1 MNISSEN
8 IIYNLLIEVL
18 KNEKTGK
25 KLMQYFSKEDEEN
38 IIISNKEIYNLVT
51 KNNFLHYKYL
61 TKELKDEF
69 IFNKS
74 FKLEINNLPKIKE
87 ILEESDKLF
96 RNVYEQSNIMIIIFY
111 FSFLFLGIDLFFFL

>member
-74 FKLEINNLPKIKE
+74 FKLEYK
-87 ILEESDKLF
+87 
-96 RNVYEQSNIMIIIFY
+96 
-111 FSFLFLGIDLFFFL
+111 